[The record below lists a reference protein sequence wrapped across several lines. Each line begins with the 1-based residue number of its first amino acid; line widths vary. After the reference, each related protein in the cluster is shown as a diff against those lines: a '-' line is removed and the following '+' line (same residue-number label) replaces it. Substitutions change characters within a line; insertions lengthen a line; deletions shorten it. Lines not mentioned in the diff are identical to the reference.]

1 VKLLN
6 TPRVKLIKARKD
18 LGMTQE
24 ELAKKANISRTYLTN
39 IENGI
44 YTPSLEVA
52 KNIASILDMS
62 IDALFL

>member
-6 TPRVKLIKARKD
+6 APRVKLIKARKD

-52 KNIASILDMS
+52 KNIASLLDMS